1 MTSLAAE
8 PGFLAS
14 TRLGALVRSELAP
27 FPGRMNAVWRYLLV
41 SALVIV
47 ISMTLQVP
55 ALGLSLMIVFF
66 TARDNA
72 PLTLTTCVFSV
83 IGTTVAIGIA
93 LVLLKFTMGDPML
106 CLLGAAA
113 ILFCGI
119 YFMRISKFGQLGYL
133 AAIVICYSLTMLDVV
148 NDPEF
153 MTRFLLW
160 VWVATV
166 YPILI
171 TALVNLILLPAHP
184 EHQLQDELLR
194 QLDDVDRQLEARL
207 AGSVP
212 PPLSLDSIER
222 GVLALYRHLSLA
234 TLADPAYR
242 RDRGFHL
249 MVITTVDRL
258 RTAAVRLSRLPG
270 TETAQSEWIS
280 GLRSAC
286 GDLRLTITE
295 NQPFAM
301 DPALVA
307 DQMAEGPVDAVLQEM
322 GHALNALAEA
332 ESMPHAAGAEAR
344 EGLVAADWLSN
355 PVYGQFAL
363 KTVLAGLICY
373 AFQAAVQWPGIHT
386 APQTCFIVALPSLGA
401 SSRRGTLRVIG
412 CALGSM
418 VTLLITVFLIPH
430 LDTITG
436 LLLLTMP
443 VIAVGA
449 WIAAGSERFSYIG
462 LQFVFA
468 FSLALFGRFAPSTN
482 IPEIRDRMVGI
493 VFGVTVSMLTYSLLW
508 PEREGS
514 ELWAMLARLVRSI
527 AGLARAGRD
536 SGNEAD
542 QMRDIAA
549 ARKEGWSR
557 LAANRDMESR
567 VALEPG
573 WQYAHDAVTV
583 DLQTWFA
590 QVQETL
596 FSVHWLQTLLH
607 HAGPELSAPLLNS
620 CEQFREDSATRLDQL
635 AERLD
640 SRSPDTVPVSLSA
653 SLASFDLQCLL
664 ELNSTASPGRI
675 EEIVS
680 AVHAINE
687 RIAQLNA
694 HFASGAEQTPGPR

>member
-1 MTSLAAE
+1 MTSFAE
-8 PGFLAS
+8 PGFLVS
-14 TRLGALVRSELAP
+14 TRLGALVRNELAP

-83 IGTTVAIGIA
+83 IGTTFAIGVA
-93 LVLLKFTMGDPML
+93 LVLLKSTMGYPML

-133 AAIVICYSLTMLDVV
+133 AAIVVCYSLTMLDVV

-160 VWVATV
+160 IWVATV

-184 EHQLQDELLR
+184 EQQLKEELLR
-194 QLDDVDRQLEARL
+194 QLDDVERQLEARHT
-207 AGSVP
+207 GSVP
-212 PPLSLDSIER
+212 PPLGLDSIEQ
-222 GVLALYRHLSLA
+222 GALALYRHLSMA

-258 RTAAVRLSRLPG
+258 RAAAVRLSRLPG
-270 TETAQSEWIS
+270 TDAERPEWLS

-286 GDLRLTITE
+286 GDLRQTLAGDR
-295 NQPFAM
+295 PFRV

-307 DQMAEGPVDAVLQEM
+307 DRMAEGPVDAVLQEM

-332 ESMPHAAGAEAR
+332 ESMPHAAGAAAR
-344 EGLVAADWLSN
+344 EGLIASDWLSN

-363 KTVLAGLICY
+363 KTVLAGMICY
-373 AFQAAVQWPGIHT
+373 LFQAAVQWPGIHT
-386 APQTCFIVALPSLGA
+386 APMTCFIVALPSLGA
-401 SSRRGTLRVIG
+401 SSRRGMLRVIG

-430 LDTITG
+430 LDTLTG

-443 VIAVGA
+443 VIAAGA

-482 IPEIRDRMVGI
+482 LPEIRDRMVGI
-493 VFGVTVSMLTYSLLW
+493 VIGVTVSMLIYSLLW

-527 AGLARAGRD
+527 AGLARAG
-536 SGNEAD
+536 GGGGTEAD
-542 QMRDIAA
+542 RMRDLAA
-549 ARKEGWSR
+549 AREEGWSR
-557 LAANRDMESR
+557 LAANRDLESR

-590 QVQETL
+590 QAQETL

-607 HAGPELSAPLLNS
+607 DAGPELGAPFLNT
-620 CEQFREDSATRLDQL
+620 CEQFREDSARRLDKL

-640 SRSPDTVPVSLSA
+640 TRSLDRAPVSLSA
-653 SLASFDLQCLL
+653 SLAAFDRQGLP
-664 ELNSTASPGRI
+664 ELDSAASPGRI
-675 EEIVS
+675 QEIVS

-694 HFASGAEQTPGPR
+694 HFASGAQPTAEPR